1 VLKLK
6 AGINPAWQA
15 PLIIDQESVDMI
27 RTFVLLVG
35 GLASLWAVSAQ
46 AQEAVLGQIYGKG
59 VQEYFS
65 SDYAK
70 AFERL
75 TTAVDAGSRDP
86 RVFYYRGLAYL
97 KLGRTPEAEMD
108 FRKGAELES
117 KDYNKYYNVGRALER
132 IQGPERQLLES
143 YRVQARMAAYA
154 EGEKI
159 RKARYEA
166 LKREE
171 SRVLQQQVA
180 EGAAAQAAEST
191 ETIPP
196 PQPEATETKPA
207 DETNS
212 NPAGVAPEE
221 KKSAEKAGAGMGGA
235 SGAESATEDPFAPK
249 GAEAE
254 KPAVE
259 KKPAAGEKPT
269 TESKPAGKSI
279 LGALGKALKKGAT
292 GGDNAAA
299 TAEKPQPDAEKPPAE
314 KEAPAE
320 KPAETPAD
328 KPAETKAAEPAD
340 PFAN

>member
-1 VLKLK
+1 
-6 AGINPAWQA
+6 
-15 PLIIDQESVDMI
+15 MF

-65 SDYAK
+65 SDYVR

-75 TTAVDAGSRDP
+75 TTAIDAGSRDP
-86 RVFYYRGLAYL
+86 RVFYFRGLAYL

-117 KDYNKYYNVGRALER
+117 KDFNKYYNVGRALER

-154 EGEKI
+154 EAEKI
-159 RKARYEA
+159 RKVRYEA

-171 SRVLQQQVA
+171 ARVLQQQVA
-180 EGAAAQAAEST
+180 EGATAPAAEST

-196 PQPEATETKPA
+196 PSPEATGTGPA
-207 DETNS
+207 AETNP
-212 NPAGVAPEE
+212 NPAGVAPEA
-221 KKSAEKAGAGMGGA
+221 KKSAEKTAAGMGGA
-235 SGAESATEDPFAPK
+235 TGTESATEDPFAAK
-249 GAEAE
+249 GAEGE

-259 KKPAAGEKPT
+259 KKPAANEKPT

-279 LGALGKALKKGAT
+279 LGALGKALTKGAT
-292 GGDNAAA
+292 GGNKAA
-299 TAEKPQPDAEKPPAE
+299 TAGAKPQADAEKPPAE

-320 KPAETPAD
+320 KPVETPAD
-328 KPAETKAAEPAD
+328 KPAENKAAEPAD